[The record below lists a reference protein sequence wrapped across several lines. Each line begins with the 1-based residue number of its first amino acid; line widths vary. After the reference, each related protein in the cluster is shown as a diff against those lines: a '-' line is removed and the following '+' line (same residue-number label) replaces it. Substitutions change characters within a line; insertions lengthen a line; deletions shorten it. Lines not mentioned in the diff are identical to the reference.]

1 MQHPLTENP
10 MFIEVHGAV
19 GEEVKAP
26 VAEPRGDLLDRIA
39 ARAEAEGISADEWA
53 ARTMELFLRNG
64 G

>member
-1 MQHPLTENP
+1 

-19 GEEVKAP
+19 GEEVKVP
-26 VAEPRGDLLDRIA
+26 VAELRGDLLDRIA
-39 ARAEAEGISADEWA
+39 AQAEAEGISADEWA